1 MHPRDVGGFDDPL
14 GEVVLPLAVA
24 LRGTEGPA
32 EYPVNYAGTRH
43 GTVRLSLSFTQSSA
57 SNGAAVEAAGV
68 AAGGGDDVAGAAG
81 AAGAVGKAVAVDNW
95 TDPNTWFA

>member
-1 MHPRDVGGFDDPL
+1 VHPRDVGGFDDPL

-43 GTVRLSLSFTQSSA
+43 GTVRLSLSFTQSSV
-57 SNGAAVEAAGV
+57 SNGAPV
-68 AAGGGDDVAGAAG
+68 AAGGDDDVAGAAG